1 MNDPERSHH
10 HSDQG
15 PGGAEMDRA
24 PLGILFLA
32 AAFAL
37 ALLLT
42 VVGLLAFAAM
52 TPRSPSAP
60 ELRGAAAA
68 PRVASWRPGSVSTF
82 QQPAGLDSAVRPTG
96 LDSADG

>member
-10 HSDQG
+10 DSDQG

-24 PLGILFLA
+24 PLGLLFLA

-42 VVGLLAFAAM
+42 AVGLLAFAAM
-52 TPRSPSAP
+52 TPRSPSPP
-60 ELRGAAAA
+60 ELRGAAAV
-68 PRVASWRPGSVSTF
+68 PQVAGWRPGSATSP
-82 QQPAGLDSAVRPTG
+82 QQPTRLDSAAG
-96 LDSADG
+96 